1 MFCFSFHDSLSLSLN
16 LTLVQEIN
24 YVHRRRLLP
33 ISYRDRP
40 FS

>member
-24 YVHRRRLLP
+24 YTAASLLP